1 MQMVSVLCMPVL
13 STIDVNVRSQPVYW
27 QIKLSIALIDEKHES
42 DAYLTFMGKFKK
54 RQRSKKGWPPT
65 MTKRKVLLNFKSGD
79 QNPLKKTELIP
90 KILMSRNKIKNK

>member
-1 MQMVSVLCMPVL
+1 MPVL

-54 RQRSKKGWPPT
+54 RQRSKKG
-65 MTKRKVLLNFKSGD
+65 
-79 QNPLKKTELIP
+79 
-90 KILMSRNKIKNK
+90 